1 MQWID
6 WAIVAFPVIFV
17 LGLAIYCRKY
27 IRGVSD
33 YVAAGRVAGRY
44 VMCVAGLESGLGIMY
59 LVSMTEVKYQA
70 GFAMAFWYML
80 GAPVAMILGLTGFC
94 IYRFRETKALSLG
107 QFLEMRY
114 SRSFRIFAAS
124 VRTLAEMLCN
134 GIAPAIAAGFFI
146 YFLGLP
152 HKITVLGFTIPTF
165 SIVVGSVLT
174 MSIVIMW
181 NGGRLSLLVTD
192 TIQGLL
198 SYPIFVVIVAFVLYH
213 FSWDTQIAPVMADRT
228 TGESFLN
235 PFDASQLRDFNLFM
249 VIAGIALSV
258 INRGN
263 WLGNDGT
270 NAGRTPHEQKMA
282 GVLGAWRG
290 GFSGLMAL
298 VIALAVITFMCHK
311 DFAVQSREA
320 RLELAGKA
328 AEAVVPDAETR
339 QKLAENLAAIP
350 PTTHTIGVD
359 DPYSHKNNADTP
371 YMTAA
376 GDTFGHDPKGNDIF
390 QSFRTAYHQMMMPL
404 VMRHLLPT
412 GMLGMFCLMMVTMML
427 ATETS
432 RMFNSSSTLI
442 QDVVLPLHKNPMTP
456 QRHMAWLRAGG
467 VIVAVLFFI
476 FSLFF
481 RSVDFIVM
489 FTTIVLSIWMGGAG
503 SVILGGLYSRFGN
516 TAGAYASIITGAVI
530 SVAAIIVQQT
540 WAAHV
545 YPFID
550 AHGWTQ
556 GIGAFLEAATKHT
569 APYVQW
575 KMDAVKFPI
584 NSIEISVIATLF
596 SMVAYVAVS
605 LLTYRGAYNLD
616 RMLHRGQYN
625 TDGDQHVTEETK
637 SFKTFMAKL
646 IGLSP
651 ECTKGDKVLIWS
663 VFLWSFVYQVII
675 CFVVVL
681 IWNLIWPW
689 PTSWWTH
696 YFFWTSMVVAAIVG
710 VITTVW
716 FMIGGFI
723 DTRRM
728 FKDLENSVN
737 NPLDDGWVKGHVS
750 LMDVEKL
757 GSDDES
763 STRLA
768 VPQKPGKSDK
778 PQH

>member
-1 MQWID
+1 MHLLD
-6 WAIVAFPVIFV
+6 WFIVVIPVLFV
-17 LGLAIYCRKY
+17 LGLAVYCRKY

-59 LVSMTEVKYQA
+59 LVGMTEVKYQA

-94 IYRFRETKALSLG
+94 IYRFRETKALSMG

-152 HKITVLGFTIPTF
+152 HKIHLFGFAIPTF
-165 SIVVGSVLT
+165 AVVMGTILSMSV
-174 MSIVIMW
+174 VIMW
-181 NGGRLSLLVTD
+181 FGGRLSLLVTD
-192 TIQGLL
+192 CIQGLL
-198 SYPIFVVIVAFVLYH
+198 SYPIFVIIVGFVLYH
-213 FSWDTQIAPVMADRT
+213 FSWDSQIAPAMADRVA
-228 TGESFLN
+228 GESFLN
-235 PFDASQLRDFNLFM
+235 PFDAKDMRDFNLFM
-249 VIAGIALSV
+249 VLAGIALSV

-282 GVLGAWRG
+282 GVLGSWRG

-311 DFAVQSREA
+311 DFAVESRDA

-328 AEAVVPDAETR
+328 AEAVVPDEQTR
-339 QKLAENLAAIP
+339 TTLAENLKAIP
-350 PTTHTIGVD
+350 PSQHTIGTD
-359 DPYSHKNNADTP
+359 PPYSRVQNADTP
-371 YMTAA
+371 YMEAA
-376 GDTFGHDPKGNDIF
+376 SNTFGHDPKGNDTF

-404 VMRHLLPT
+404 VMRHLLPI
-412 GMLGMFCLMMVTMML
+412 GIIGLFCLMMVTMML

-442 QDVVLPLHKNPMTP
+442 QDVVLPLHKEPMTP
-456 QRHMAWLRAGG
+456 ERHMQWLRWGG
-467 VIVAVLFFI
+467 VGVAIMFFV

-503 SVILGGLYSRFGN
+503 SVMLGGLYTRFGN

-530 SVAAIIVQQT
+530 SVAAIAVQQT
-540 WAAHV
+540 WAGHV
-545 YPFID
+545 YPWLD
-550 AHGWTQ
+550 HMGWVQ
-556 GIGAFLEAATKHT
+556 GIGAFLEGATKHT
-569 APYVQW
+569 APYIVW
-575 KMDAVKFPI
+575 KMDPVKFPI
-584 NSIEISVIATLF
+584 NSIEISVIATIF
-596 SMVAYVAVS
+596 SIVAYIAVS
-605 LLTYRGAYNLD
+605 LLTYHGPYNLD

-625 TDGDQHVTEETK
+625 TDGPKEQVKEPWTVK
-637 SFKTFMAKL
+637 SFFAKL

-663 VFLWSFVYQVII
+663 VFLYAFVYQVIL

-681 IWNLIWPW
+681 IWNLISPW

-696 YFFWTSMVVAAIVG
+696 YFFYTSMVVAAVIG

-728 FKDLENSVN
+728 FKDLEHSAS
-737 NPLDDGWVKGHVS
+737 NPLDDGRVKGHVS
-750 LMDVEKL
+750 LVDVEKL
-757 GSDDES
+757 GADPEDE
-763 STRLA
+763 T
-768 VPQKPGKSDK
+768 PKPK
-778 PQH
+778 H

>member
-1 MQWID
+1 MHWID
-6 WAIVAFPVIFV
+6 WLIVVVPSIFV

-70 GFAMAFWYML
+70 GFAMAFWYMM

-114 SRSFRIFAAS
+114 NRSFRIFAAS

-146 YFLGLP
+146 YFLDLP
-152 HKITVLGFTIPTF
+152 HKVTMLGFTIPTF
-165 SIVVGSVLT
+165 ALVVGSVLS
-174 MSIVIMW
+174 MSVVIMW
-181 NGGRLSLLVTD
+181 SGGRLSLLITD

-198 SYPIFVVIVAFVLYH
+198 SYPIFVIIVAFVLYH
-213 FSWDTQIAPVMADRT
+213 FSWDTQIAPTMADRVA
-228 TGESFLN
+228 GESFLN
-235 PFDASQLRDFNLFM
+235 PFDAKDLRDFNLFM
-249 VIAGIALSV
+249 VIAGIGLSV

-298 VIALAVITFMCHK
+298 VIALAVITFMFHK
-311 DFAVQSREA
+311 DFAPQSREA
-320 RLELAGKA
+320 RIELSQKV
-328 AEAVVPDAETR
+328 AEAVVPDSQTR
-339 QKLAENLAAIP
+339 ADLAERMKAIP
-350 PTTHTIGVD
+350 ASQHTIGID
-359 DPYSHKNNADTP
+359 PPYSRTQNADTP
-371 YMTAA
+371 YMEAA
-376 GDTFGHDPKGNDIF
+376 SDTFGHDSKGNDTF

-404 VMRHLLPT
+404 IMRHLLPT
-412 GMLGMFCLMMVTMML
+412 GMIGLFCLMMVTMML

-442 QDVVLPLHKNPMTP
+442 QDVVLPLHKKEMTP
-456 QRHMAWLRAGG
+456 EQHLHWLRYGG
-467 VIVAVLFFI
+467 LFVAVLFFT

-503 SVILGGLYSRFGN
+503 SVILGGLYTRFGN

-540 WAAHV
+540 WAAHI

-550 AHGWTQ
+550 HQGWVP
-556 GIGAFLEAATKHT
+556 GISAFLEGATKHT
-569 APYVQW
+569 APYIVW
-575 KMDAVKFPI
+575 KMDSVKFPI

-596 SMVAYVAVS
+596 SIVAYIAIS

-625 TDGDQHVTEETK
+625 TDGTQQVKEPWTVKLFFT
-637 SFKTFMAKL
+637 KL

-651 ECTKGDKVLIWS
+651 ECTRGDKILIWS
-663 VFLWSFVYQVII
+663 VFMYAFVYQVII
-675 CFVVVL
+675 CFVMVL
-681 IWNLIWPW
+681 IWNFFWPW
-689 PTSWWTH
+689 PASWWTN
-696 YFFWTSMVVAAIVG
+696 YFYYTAMLVSAVVGI
-710 VITTVW
+710 ISTVW
-716 FMIGGFI
+716 FMIGGFV
-723 DTRRM
+723 DTRQM
-728 FKDLENSVN
+728 FRDLEHSVN
-737 NPLDDGWVKGHVS
+737 NPLDDGRVKGHVS

-757 GSDDES
+757 GSDPEDE
-763 STRLA
+763 
-768 VPQKPGKSDK
+768 K
-778 PQH
+778 PQR